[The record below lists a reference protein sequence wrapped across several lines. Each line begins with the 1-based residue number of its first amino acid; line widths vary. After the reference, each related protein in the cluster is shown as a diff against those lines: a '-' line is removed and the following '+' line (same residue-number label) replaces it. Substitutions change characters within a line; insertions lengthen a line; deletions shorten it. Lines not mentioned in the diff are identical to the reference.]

1 MSDFARLLDS
11 DQHSL
16 LLLVLNS
23 NWGGLLKDEDS
34 AMRTLLF
41 AAIAVGAVGL
51 TASTSFT
58 AQAAGSQLAP
68 LREVSIQSDAIEVRS
83 HESNPGKFKSSSK
96 PSSTKFKSS
105 SKPSSTKFKSSSKPS
120 STKFK
125 SSSKPSSTK
134 FKSSSKPSSTKFKSS
149 YKSDSKKFEKK
160 IWVAPKY
167 IPRTVRWTRDWRH
180 RYYGAYFI
188 VPFGFATYANHYC
201 YDYFYGPY
209 GLGYYWNYDRCP
221 VW

>member
-1 MSDFARLLDS
+1 MSDFARLLDP

-105 SKPSSTKFKSSSKPS
+105 
-120 STKFK
+120 
-125 SSSKPSSTK
+125 
-134 FKSSSKPSSTKFKSS
+134 